1 MTKKNRSKTCKI
13 KRSKL
18 CKRSNITRK
27 YNGGAASTESI
38 YDVLGN
44 KLSNYSSNIKG
55 YLADKGL
62 KLLGL
67 QQIKNDGKNLN
78 NNDSLQNID
87 NSLTSLVSNAKKIRK
102 DVANVF
108 DKGSAAVVENIN
120 DVLKN
125 PKIGQSVSEAA
136 KETAEIGTN
145 LLHNFNENLSSPE
158 LKEETKKALENAAD
172 YTEIVIDAMDEPID
186 KAIDEL
192 NKAGTKALSG
202 VSSGAIKVGTDALAA
217 VPGVGAVIE
226 LGKIAN
232 DASTAAENVVEA
244 TSEATSTIKNFV
256 EETSKNIDEN
266 MDKFKEIKRDGLKVN
281 NRINESLNKFQT
293 PLSNKANLHSIG
305 GRKTRKKK
313 YFRR

>member
-13 KRSKL
+13 KRSK
-18 CKRSNITRK
+18 RTNITRK

-67 QQIKNDGKNLN
+67 QQIKNDEKNIN

-87 NSLTSLVSNAKKIRK
+87 NNVNAFGK
-102 DVANVF
+102 DVVNVF

-158 LKEETKKALENAAD
+158 LKEEAKKALENAAD
-172 YTEIVIDAMDEPID
+172 YTEIVIDAMDEPIN

-232 DASTAAENVVEA
+232 DASKAAENVVEA
-244 TSEATSTIKNFV
+244 TSEATSTVKNFV

-266 MDKFKEIKRDGLKVN
+266 IDKFKEIKRDGLKVN
-281 NRINESLNKFQT
+281 NRINESLNKFQN
-293 PLSNKANLHSIG
+293 PLSNKTNLNINGTIG
-305 GRKTRKKK
+305 GRKTRKKNK
-313 YFRR
+313 FRKVSG